1 MTSSRKSLKIF
12 EIFYFDGQNL
22 AVRASRGHHSPNDIW
37 YFAAKISLLLPVC
50 IANCFKLNDELKI
63 NQMEKVIKC

>member
-1 MTSSRKSLKIF
+1 MVSQGKKKLI
-12 EIFYFDGQNL
+12 IGQ
-22 AVRASRGHHSPNDIW
+22 A
-37 YFAAKISLLLPVC
+37 VC